1 MGGKPKWT
9 LLQRHTDG
17 QKAHEKML
25 NTTNYQR
32 NASQHYNEA
41 SPHLVRMDIIKK
53 STNSTCWRECGEREP
68 SYTAD
73 GNVNWYSH
81 QGEKYGGFLK
91 KLTIELPHDLAIPLL
106 AMCWSGYM
114 HPNVHRNTI
123 YNSQE
128 LERIEMSINR

>member
-32 NASQHYNEA
+32 NASQNYNEV

-53 STNSTCWRECGEREP
+53 NLQTVNAGE
-68 SYTAD
+68 
-73 GNVNWYSH
+73 NM
-81 QGEKYGGFLK
+81 EKGK
-91 KLTIELPHDLAIPLL
+91 PPTLL
-106 AMCWSGYM
+106 MGM
-114 HPNVHRNTI
+114 
-123 YNSQE
+123 
-128 LERIEMSINR
+128 